1 MKNNTIKGTGVALV
15 TPLNSLGEVDY
26 SSLKKLV
33 NHVICNGVDFVV
45 AMGTTSEAATLNAK
59 EKELVL
65 QTIIEE
71 TDNRVPIV
79 LGMGGNNTSVVVD
92 EIKSRNFDKI
102 EAILSVAP
110 FYNKPS
116 QEGMKAHFSAIAEAC
131 PVPIILYNVPGRTS
145 SNLSAE
151 TVLYLANEFENIVSV
166 KEASADFSQIMEI
179 VKNKPNGFTVLSGDD
194 ALTLP
199 LMSIGMEGVISVVA
213 NALPEQM
220 SMMIKEAG
228 NGNFDGAKEVHYQI
242 LDLINALFEE
252 GNPAGIKSALKV
264 LEIIEEDKL
273 RLPLVSS
280 SEMLKKKIKSLL

>member
-1 MKNNTIKGTGVALV
+1 MKENTIKGTGVALV
-15 TPLNSLGEVDY
+15 TPLNSIGEVDY

-45 AMGTTSEAATLNAK
+45 AMGTTSEAATLNTK
-59 EKELVL
+59 EKESVL

-71 TDNRVPIV
+71 TNNRVPIV

-102 EAILSVAP
+102 DAILSVAP

-116 QEGMKAHFSAIAEAC
+116 QEGMKAHFSAIAVAC

-151 TVLYLANEFENIVSV
+151 TVLYLANKFENIVAV

-179 VKNKPNGFTVLSGDD
+179 VKNKPNGFAVLSGDD

-228 NGNFDGAKEVHYQI
+228 NGNFDGAKEIHYQI

-280 SEMLKKKIKSLL
+280 SETLKKKIKSLL

>member
-1 MKNNTIKGTGVALV
+1 MKENTIKGTGVALV
-15 TPLNSLGEVDY
+15 TPLNSIGEVDY

-45 AMGTTSEAATLNAK
+45 AMGTTSEAATLSVK
-59 EKELVL
+59 EKESVL

-71 TDNRVPIV
+71 TNNRVPIV

-102 EAILSVAP
+102 DAILSVAP

-116 QEGMKAHFSAIAEAC
+116 QEGMKAHFSAIAVAC

-151 TVLYLANEFENIVSV
+151 TVLYLANKFENIVAV

-179 VKNKPNGFTVLSGDD
+179 VKNKPNGFAVLSGDD

-228 NGNFDGAKEVHYQI
+228 NGNFDGAKEIHYQI

-280 SEMLKKKIKSLL
+280 SETLKKKIKSLL